1 MNKSKSY
8 GPDQITV
15 KIPSPEMTR
24 ITSLISETESLV
36 VQIEAELIEIRRT
49 LSSSEATKTLDP
61 SDRSAPIK
69 AGLAKSR
76 LEQREV
82 ELSESRRLLE
92 GLAGKLE
99 EAEQIEKERLYAE
112 FVARVTSEGKRLLGL
127 IDRLEANIYTHN
139 DLVGEI
145 QAVMEKF
152 FWREDAEKLL
162 NTAGCRLPNG
172 TLQRLTSILSDLR
185 PGFRSG
191 NFFLDKLRVFC
202 CEESESK
209 LPQLASPA
217 R

>member
-61 SDRSAPIK
+61 SDRSAPIR

-99 EAEQIEKERLYAE
+99 EAEQIEKERLHAE

-127 IDRLEANIYTHN
+127 IDRLEANMHTHN
-139 DLVGEI
+139 DLVSQVTDI
-145 QAVMEKF
+145 MKQT
-152 FWREDAEKLL
+152 FWKTNAEALL
-162 NTAGCRLPNG
+162 GVGGCKLPNG
-172 TLQRLTSILSDLR
+172 VLKFEPDFST
-185 PGFRSG
+185 SG
-191 NFFLDKLRVFC
+191 NFFLDRLRSFC
-202 CEESESK
+202 GEAEELLKSSHD
-209 LPQLASPA
+209 A
-217 R
+217 